1 MKRHIGIV
9 SEETGLWLRKAQNR
23 MLLSGLRLYWMVC
36 KPLKVSRIGSKSIFK
51 AHEGRQ
57 NERFLSERQVQAEY
71 VEFGVFL
78 SAPKSKSPKRSQ
90 LDGFIRTLQGSVTM
104 PHRLRSFRDGFS
116 AFASVLCLFFFF
128 SDFQIKAD
136 ASVRLVQD
144 AAELKQPWELRARPH
159 ASSGGLSTLSDASAE
174 STSSIIR
181 QVLRIRS
188 TFMPLFSGIPYAT
201 PETPGLL
208 IFSDTEEML
217 FTLRT
222 RLAVSSASQAPARSF
237 LNDSGQFIAVATD
250 QTNSLAFDRALQSSA
265 LEQML
270 IPLFEDRLPPWARTG
285 LLQYAGSLHWRDAR
299 LFSGESCAGLLQALQ
314 SPQGDDQLIPIERL
328 LTLDAAQW
336 ADFERRGGVLRMQAN
351 AWLMVHFLIHGENGR
366 LVPFFRDWLH
376 AVAIGR
382 DGALDLAARLA
393 PVFSLEAFEK
403 ARSSHVRTLVPG
415 QIESFREQAELLRVL
430 MQELEDSSIRT
441 LDSNALKVELDL
453 LADRE
458 IELHAF
464 PFTRMIV
471 YSGIEAFKSCS
482 FVLNARDD
490 EEDNATDPSA
500 GPAPMGLEFV
510 HPTGES
516 VRIEWI
522 STPSGWKSVVAW

>member
-1 MKRHIGIV
+1 MNLSV
-9 SEETGLWLRKAQNR
+9 LR
-23 MLLSGLRLYWMVC
+23 G
-36 KPLKVSRIGSKSIFK
+36 G
-51 AHEGRQ
+51 
-57 NERFLSERQVQAEY
+57 
-71 VEFGVFL
+71 
-78 SAPKSKSPKRSQ
+78 
-90 LDGFIRTLQGSVTM
+90 TVTM
-104 PHRLRSFRDGFS
+104 SYRLNSLRDGSS
-116 AFASVLCLFFFF
+116 AFVSLLFLLFLLFNSHIKAAASVG
-128 SDFQIKAD
+128 
-136 ASVRLVQD
+136 LVQD

-159 ASSGGLSTLSDASAE
+159 ASSGGLSTLSDVSSE

-188 TFMPLFSGIPYAT
+188 TFTPLFSGIPYAT
-201 PETPGLL
+201 PEMPGLL

-222 RLAVSSASQAPARSF
+222 RLAVSSTSEAPARSF

-250 QTNSLAFDRALQSSA
+250 QMNSLAFDRALQSST

-270 IPLFEDRLPPWARTG
+270 IPLFEDRLPPWARIG
-285 LLQYAGSLHWRDAR
+285 LLQYAGSLHWRDGR
-299 LFSGESCAGLLQALQ
+299 LVSGESCAGFLQVLQ

-336 ADFERRGGVLRMQAN
+336 ADFEGRGGALRMQAN
-351 AWLMVHFLIHGENGR
+351 AWLMIHFLMHGENGR
-366 LVPFFRDWLH
+366 LVPFFKDWLH

-393 PVFSLEAFEK
+393 PLFSLEAFEK
-403 ARSSHVRTLVPG
+403 ARSDHVRTLVPG
-415 QIESFREQAELLRVL
+415 AIETFREQAELLRVL

-458 IELHAF
+458 IELHVF
-464 PFTRMIV
+464 PFMRRV
-471 YSGIEAFKSCS
+471 AYSGIEDFKSCS
-482 FVLNARDD
+482 FHLSERDD
-490 EEDNATDPSA
+490 DKNNATDPSA

-516 VRIEWI
+516 VRIEWNR
-522 STPSGWKSVVAW
+522 TPSGWKSVVAW

>member
-1 MKRHIGIV
+1 MPF
-9 SEETGLWLRKAQNR
+9 
-23 MLLSGLRLYWMVC
+23 RL
-36 KPLKVSRIGSKSIFK
+36 
-51 AHEGRQ
+51 
-57 NERFLSERQVQAEY
+57 RFL
-71 VEFGVFL
+71 
-78 SAPKSKSPKRSQ
+78 
-90 LDGFIRTLQGSVTM
+90 
-104 PHRLRSFRDGFS
+104 RDGFS
-116 AFASVLCLFFFF
+116 AFAGVLFLLFFP
-128 SDFQIKAD
+128 SDFDFKAA
-136 ASVRLVQD
+136 ASIGLVQD

-159 ASSGGLSTLSDASAE
+159 ASFGGLSTLSDVSSE

-188 TFMPLFSGIPYAT
+188 TFTPLFSGIPDAT
-201 PETPGLL
+201 PEIPGLL
-208 IFSDTEEML
+208 IFSDTEEMS

-222 RLAVSSASQAPARSF
+222 RLAVSSASEAPARSF

-250 QTNSLAFDRALQSSA
+250 QTNSLAFDRALQASA

-270 IPLFEDRLPPWARTG
+270 IPIFEGRLPPWARIG

-299 LFSGESCAGLLQALQ
+299 LVGGESCAGLLQALR

-336 ADFERRGGVLRMQAN
+336 ADFERRGGALRMQAN
-351 AWLMVHFLIHGENGR
+351 AWLMIHFLIHGENGR
-366 LVPFFRDWLH
+366 LVPFFKDWLH

-403 ARSSHVRTLVPG
+403 ARLRHVGTLVPG
-415 QIESFREQAELLRVL
+415 QIEAFREQAELLRVL
-430 MQELEDSSIRT
+430 MQELEDSSIRA
-441 LDSNALKVELDL
+441 LDSSALKVELDL

-464 PFTRMIV
+464 PFMRTVV
-471 YSGIEAFKSCS
+471 YSGIDDFKSCS
-482 FVLNARDD
+482 FQLSEPDVD
-490 EEDNATDPSA
+490 ENNATDPSA
-500 GPAPMGLEFV
+500 GSAPMGLEFI

-522 STPSGWKSVVAW
+522 RTTSGWKSVVAW

>member
-1 MKRHIGIV
+1 M
-9 SEETGLWLRKAQNR
+9 
-23 MLLSGLRLYWMVC
+23 
-36 KPLKVSRIGSKSIFK
+36 P
-51 AHEGRQ
+51 
-57 NERFLSERQVQAEY
+57 FL
-71 VEFGVFL
+71 
-78 SAPKSKSPKRSQ
+78 
-90 LDGFIRTLQGSVTM
+90 
-104 PHRLRSFRDGFS
+104 LRSLRVGFS
-116 AFASVLCLFFFF
+116 AFAGVVFLFFFLPD
-128 SDFQIKAD
+128 SHIKAG
-136 ASVRLVQD
+136 ASIGLVQD

-159 ASSGGLSTLSDASAE
+159 ASSGGLSTLSDVSSE

-201 PETPGLL
+201 PQIPGLL

-222 RLAVSSASQAPARSF
+222 RLAVSSASEAPARSF
-237 LNDSGQFIAVATD
+237 LNESGQFIAVATD
-250 QTNSLAFDRALQSSA
+250 QTNALAFDRALQSSA

-270 IPLFEDRLPPWARTG
+270 IPFFEDRLPPWARIG
-285 LLQYAGSLHWRDAR
+285 LRQYAGSLHWRDAR
-299 LFSGESCAGLLQALQ
+299 LVSGESCAGFLKVLQ

-328 LTLDAAQW
+328 LTLDATQW
-336 ADFERRGGVLRMQAN
+336 ADFERRGGALRMQAN
-351 AWLMVHFLIHGENGR
+351 AWLMIHFLIHGEDGR
-366 LVPFFRDWLH
+366 LVPFFKDWLH

-393 PVFSLEAFEK
+393 PVFSLEAFE
-403 ARSSHVRTLVPG
+403 SSRLRHLRTLVPG
-415 QIESFREQAELLRVL
+415 QIESFREQAELLRAL

-464 PFTRMIV
+464 PFTRRVV
-471 YSGIEAFKSCS
+471 YSGIEDFKSCS
-482 FVLNARDD
+482 FQLGERDD
-490 EEDNATDPSA
+490 DENDAKDPSA
-500 GPAPMGLEFV
+500 GSAPMGLEFV
-510 HPTGES
+510 HPAGES